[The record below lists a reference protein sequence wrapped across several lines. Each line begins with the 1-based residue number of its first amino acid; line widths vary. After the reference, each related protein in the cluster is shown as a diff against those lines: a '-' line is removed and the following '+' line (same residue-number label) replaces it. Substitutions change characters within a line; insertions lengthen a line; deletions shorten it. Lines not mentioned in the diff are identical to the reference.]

1 MVSEAKKIEV
11 LTNAVLKLNKKANVL
26 NDDEV
31 SILNGTYDIKQAEQE
46 KLRKEKLEQEA
57 KEQEQRN
64 LKQFKLDLYKK
75 GLKFYKEITIEN
87 NEKLIDF
94 NNTVGIG
101 RQEPELKEI
110 DLEKYPLFTYS
121 ITKGNNTKYYFDAPY
136 GSGENYRIKF
146 TKNGLDLLINQV
158 RRDYYDLYGYYKD
171 IPKELKKELKLI
183 DKDYSPEAITKRND
197 ELAAQQEKQEQ
208 ESKLRMFKEAVEFY
222 KQHKKDIPDDE
233 LDTIPLFT
241 YKTNGSYHY
250 RNGIRNWDYSDLDRI
265 KQAAHTHN
273 ALYVTYD
280 QLPEDLKKEIGI

>member
-1 MVSEAKKIEV
+1 MVSDELMNETLIKS
-11 LTNAVLKLNKKANVL
+11 VLKLNEKSNVL
-26 NDDEV
+26 TADEV
-31 SILNGTYDIKQAEQE
+31 AILDGTYDIKQAEQE

-64 LKQFKLDLYKK
+64 LKQFKLELYKK

-110 DLEKYPLFTYS
+110 DLDTYPLFTYS

-241 YKTNGSYHY
+241 YKTNGTYHY
-250 RNGIRNWDYSDLDRI
+250 RNGICNWNESSLDKI
-265 KQAAHTHN
+265 KHYAHVQN
-273 ALYVTYD
+273 SFYLTYD
-280 QLPEDLKKEIGI
+280 KLPEELKKEIGI